1 MTRRNVAKAG
11 SLFLSWATAKRDGG
25 DRCVVTIL
33 RGEAEVSGRKE
44 GEEVRGQGRRR
55 GGKGDIGGGEG
66 ERGAG
71 EERRGEKGRS

>member
-33 RGEAEVSGRKE
+33 RGEAKELEGKCSEGMGESVRKGERGQEGRKE
-44 GEEVRGQGRRR
+44 GR
-55 GGKGDIGGGEG
+55 
-66 ERGAG
+66 
-71 EERRGEKGRS
+71 